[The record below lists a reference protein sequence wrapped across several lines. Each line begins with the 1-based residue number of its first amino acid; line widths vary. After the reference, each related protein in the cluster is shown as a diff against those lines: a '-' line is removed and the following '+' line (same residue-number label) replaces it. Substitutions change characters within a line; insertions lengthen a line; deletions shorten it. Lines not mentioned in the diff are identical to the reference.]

1 MMVRGSRDQWEMLT
15 IMEMMMLLVS
25 SGTGDSKSTAGG
37 CQESV
42 SQQQLQ
48 SGSQQI
54 SQSKGQ
60 LVWNR
65 YTRTWNVDAQ
75 VGLDK
80 LFEVCEGEDS
90 V

>member
-1 MMVRGSRDQWEMLT
+1 MMVRGSGDQLEMLT
-15 IMEMMMLLVS
+15 IMEKMLLLGS
-25 SGTGDSKSTAGG
+25 SGMGDSKPTAGG

-42 SQQQLQ
+42 S
-48 SGSQQI
+48 SS

-75 VGLDK
+75 RGLDK
-80 LFEVCEGEDS
+80 LFEVCE
-90 V
+90 